1 MTHSARVAVKHV
13 SLCLVLFFVV
23 NLHGQDSA
31 KSAPDYSKEAF
42 VIQRILNKMQFEN
55 DGTFALESAI
65 QVRVQSA
72 AGVQG
77 WGLIQL
83 PYASNE
89 GDAAITSV
97 KVTKPDGT
105 VVSTPLDNIQ
115 DTPAPITVQAPFYS
129 DLKIKQLA
137 VKGLD
142 VGDILEFGQSVH
154 IRNPLVPGQFWF
166 ERNFF
171 KNGIVLDEQLEIR
184 VPRDRYVKVQS
195 PKVVPTTA
203 DENGYR
209 VYLWKAA
216 NLERPSEDEKS
227 KAAESPKD
235 TVPDVQ
241 ITSFHSWE
249 EVGQWYQQLE
259 ASRIAPTPEIKAKAD
274 ELARGATSE
283 NEKIRLLY
291 NYVATKFRYIGI
303 AFGIGRYQ
311 PHAAADVLANGYGDC
326 KDKHTLL
333 AALLN
338 AAGIHSSAVL
348 INSSRKLDPEVPS
361 PGQFDHM
368 ITAVPQGKD
377 LLWLD
382 STEEV
387 APAGYLVPVLRDKQ
401 ALAIPDAGAGQIV
414 RTPADPPFASSFI
427 FKIDGKIGSD
437 SALGA
442 KIDSS
447 FRGDVEYAFRAAF
460 RSVSQAQWKDVAEAI
475 AHAWS
480 FSGTVSDV
488 EVGSPEATDKP
499 FSFKYTYQR
508 KDYPNWPDVLRPP
521 LPPINVHKLADDDRS
536 PDPIKLESPGE
547 YLLKANVELPKDTL
561 AKTHAAVDLSKDF
574 AEYHAT
580 YSWQSGVL
588 HVQRRLTIR
597 MREIPRARSDEYRAF
612 WKVVNDDE
620 DVVLPVSSSAPVSS
634 EKSSG
639 SSVESPDARANG
651 MLDLGDSL
659 FRQGEYD
666 AAIAQFRKALSLRPD
681 DVRAHRTLADVL
693 FNKNDLDGASAEYR
707 EALRLNPQDG
717 RAHRNL
723 GDALS
728 RNKDRDGAMAQ
739 YREALR
745 IDPADAEAHHGLGNV
760 LLENGE
766 PPAAVK
772 EYQEVVRLKPSDAE
786 AHDNLGIA
794 LYDNHDEKGAV
805 AEYREA
811 LRLKPDYVD
820 AHRNLGDLLFSK
832 GDDAGAIPEYREVSR
847 LTPNDP
853 GAHDSLGEVLI
864 YKQDLDGATAEY
876 QAALRLKADDARAHT
891 GLGEISLRR
900 GHAEQAIEELQK
912 ATAAKGEVPAHA
924 YELLGGA
931 YAFLRRYDESVEA
944 WKQAKKLLPSDPE
957 QPIAIASVFVQQKRY
972 GDAVTE
978 LQSAVKDNPKFAE
991 YPPLEFALG
1000 RALLGAGDPDK
1011 GMAAFQKAVE
1021 LDPSPLR
1028 LNGVGYE
1035 LAEANVHLDAALGYA
1050 EQAVTQHEERS
1061 AAIYLANLT
1070 PADLQIMPA
1079 LAVEWDTLGWVHY
1092 HLGHM
1097 DEAEKYL
1104 SAGWNLA
1111 QFPEIG
1117 DHLGVVYEKTGK
1129 KEQAIRVYKM
1139 TLATRQAPSETTEK
1153 LTALLGAKPTDQAV
1167 NAAVEDLM
1175 QLRTIKLPRLTKGN
1189 THAEFF
1195 VVIAPGAGIT
1205 SVKFINGSEELRGA
1219 TSAIVSGH
1227 YDFNFP
1233 DNRPVKLV
1241 RRGILDCGATATNC
1255 EFVLLPPE
1263 SVNSVN

>member
-1 MTHSARVAVKHV
+1 MTRSARVAIKHLF
-13 SLCLVLFFVV
+13 LCLGLFFVV

-77 WGLIQL
+77 WGLIQV

-89 GDAAITSV
+89 GDAAISNV

-154 IRNPLVPGQFWF
+154 IRNPLIPGQFWF

-195 PKVVPTTA
+195 PKVVPKTA

-209 VYLWKAA
+209 VYLWKAS

-235 TVPDVQ
+235 IVPDVQ

-274 ELARGATSE
+274 ELTRGATSE

-401 ALAIPDAGAGQIV
+401 ALAVPDAGAGQLV

-488 EVGSPEATDKP
+488 EVGSPEATDTP

-521 LPPINVHKLADDDRS
+521 LPPINVHKLADDDKS
-536 PDPIKLESPGE
+536 SDPIKLESPGE
-547 YLLKANVELPKDTL
+547 YLLEANVELPKDML

-574 AEYHAT
+574 AEYHAN

-597 MREIPRARSDEYRAF
+597 MREVPRARSDEYRAF

-634 EKSSG
+634 ERSSG

-681 DVRAHRTLADVL
+681 DVRAHRTLGDVL
-693 FNKNDLDGASAEYR
+693 WNKNDLDGAVTEYR
-707 EALRLNPQDG
+707 EALRLNPNDG
-717 RAHRNL
+717 PAHRSLGNLLLNKNDFDGANTEYREVLRLNPEDGEVHRSL
-723 GDALS
+723 GDVLLS
-728 RNKDRDGAMAQ
+728 KKDESGAIEQ
-739 YREALR
+739 YHQALR
-745 IDPADAEAHHGLGNV
+745 IDPNDAN
-760 LLENGE
+760 
-766 PPAAVK
+766 
-772 EYQEVVRLKPSDAE
+772 
-786 AHDNLGIA
+786 
-794 LYDNHDEKGAV
+794 
-805 AEYREA
+805 
-811 LRLKPDYVD
+811 
-820 AHRNLGDLLFSK
+820 AHRSLGDLLFFK
-832 GDDAGAIPEYREVSR
+832 GDFSGAIPEYREVSR

-853 GAHDSLGEVLI
+853 AAHDSLGEALI

-876 QAALRLKADDARAHT
+876 QAALRLKADDRRAHT

-900 GHAEQAIEELQK
+900 GHAEQAIEELRK
-912 ATAAKGEVPAHA
+912 ATAAGGEVPGHA

-931 YAFLRRYDESVEA
+931 YVSLRRYDEAIEA
-944 WKQAKKLLPSDPE
+944 WKQAEKLLPWDPRE
-957 QPIAIASVFVQQKRY
+957 PVAIAS
-972 GDAVTE
+972 
-978 LQSAVKDNPKFAE
+978 L
-991 YPPLEFALG
+991 LMLWG
-1000 RALLGAGDPDK
+1000 RS
-1011 GMAAFQKAVE
+1011 Q
-1021 LDPSPLR
+1021 R
-1028 LNGVGYE
+1028 
-1035 LAEANVHLDAALGYA
+1035 
-1050 EQAVTQHEERS
+1050 
-1061 AAIYLANLT
+1061 
-1070 PADLQIMPA
+1070 
-1079 LAVEWDTLGWVHY
+1079 
-1092 HLGHM
+1092 
-1097 DEAEKYL
+1097 
-1104 SAGWNLA
+1104 
-1111 QFPEIG
+1111 
-1117 DHLGVVYEKTGK
+1117 
-1129 KEQAIRVYKM
+1129 
-1139 TLATRQAPSETTEK
+1139 
-1153 LTALLGAKPTDQAV
+1153 
-1167 NAAVEDLM
+1167 AAVCL
-1175 QLRTIKLPRLTKGN
+1175 K
-1189 THAEFF
+1189 
-1195 VVIAPGAGIT
+1195 
-1205 SVKFINGSEELRGA
+1205 
-1219 TSAIVSGH
+1219 
-1227 YDFNFP
+1227 
-1233 DNRPVKLV
+1233 
-1241 RRGILDCGATATNC
+1241 
-1255 EFVLLPPE
+1255 
-1263 SVNSVN
+1263 

>member
-1 MTHSARVAVKHV
+1 MTRSARVAIKHL
-13 SLCLVLFFVV
+13 SLCLGLFFVV

-55 DGTFALESAI
+55 DGTFALETAI

-89 GDAAITSV
+89 GDAAIASV

-154 IRNPLVPGQFWF
+154 IRNPFVPGQFWF

-209 VYLWKAA
+209 VYLWKAS

-274 ELARGATSE
+274 ELTRGAASE
-283 NEKIRLLY
+283 NEKILLVY

-361 PGQFDHM
+361 PAQFDHV

-387 APAGYLVPVLRDKQ
+387 APAGYLIPVLRDKQ
-401 ALAIPDAGAGQIV
+401 ALAVPDAGASQLV

-460 RSVSQAQWKDVAEAI
+460 RSVSQSQWKDVAEAI

-488 EVGSPEATDKP
+488 EVGSPEATDRP
-499 FSFKYTYQR
+499 FSFKYSYQR
-508 KDYPNWPDVLRPP
+508 KDYPNWPDVLHPP
-521 LPPINVHKLADDDRS
+521 LPPLNVNKLADDDRS

-547 YLLKANVELPKDTL
+547 YLLEANVELPKDML
-561 AKTHAAVDLSKDF
+561 AKTHAAVDVSKDF
-574 AEYHAT
+574 AEYHAN

-597 MREIPRARSDEYRAF
+597 MREVPRARSDEYRAF
-612 WKVVNDDE
+612 SKVVNDDE
-620 DVVLPVSSSAPVSS
+620 DVVLPVSSLAPVSS
-634 EKSSG
+634 ERSSG

-693 FNKNDLDGASAEYR
+693 WNKNDLDGAVTEYR
-707 EALRLNPQDG
+707 EALRLNPNDG
-717 RAHRNL
+717 PAHRSLGNL
-723 GDALS
+723 LL
-728 RNKDRDGAMAQ
+728 NKNDFDGANTE

-745 IDPADAEAHHGLGNV
+745 INSEDGEVHRSLGDV
-760 LLENGE
+760 LYNKKDL
-766 PPAAVK
+766 
-772 EYQEVVRLKPSDAE
+772 D
-786 AHDNLGIA
+786 
-794 LYDNHDEKGAV
+794 GAS
-805 AEYREA
+805 AQYHEA
-811 LRLKPDYVD
+811 LRIDPKDGS
-820 AHRNLGDLLFSK
+820 AHRSLGDVLWSKKDESGAIEQYRQALRIDPNDANAHRSLGDLLFFK
-832 GDDAGAIPEYREVSR
+832 GDFSGAIPEYREVSR

-853 GAHDSLGEVLI
+853 GAHDSLGEALI

-876 QAALRLKADDARAHT
+876 QAALSLKADDRRAHT
-891 GLGEISLRR
+891 GLGEISLRW
-900 GHAEQAIEELQK
+900 GHAEQAIEELRK
-912 ATAAKGEVPAHA
+912 ATAAGGEVPGHA

-931 YAFLRRYDESVEA
+931 YVSLRRYDEAIEA
-944 WKQAKKLLPSDPE
+944 WKQAEKLLPWDPRE
-957 QPIAIASVFVQQKRY
+957 PVAIASLLIEQKRY
-972 GDAVTE
+972 GDAVNE
-978 LQSAVKDNPKFAE
+978 LQSAVNDNPKLAE
-991 YPPLEFALG
+991 NPALEFALG
-1000 RALLGAGDPDK
+1000 RALLRAGNAEK
-1011 GMAAFQKAVE
+1011 SMTAFQKAAE
-1021 LDPSPLR
+1021 LDPSPSR
-1028 LNGVGYE
+1028 LNGVSYE

-1050 EQAVTQHEERS
+1050 EQAVTQHEEKS

-1079 LAVEWDTLGWVHY
+1079 LAAEWDTLGWVHY
-1092 HLGHM
+1092 RLGQM
-1097 DEAEKYL
+1097 DEAEKYI
-1104 SAGWNLA
+1104 SAAWKLA
-1111 QFPEIG
+1111 QFPDIG
-1117 DHLGVVYEKTGK
+1117 DHLGVIYEKTGRK
-1129 KEQAIRVYKM
+1129 DQAIRAYKM
-1139 TLATRQAPSETTEK
+1139 TLAT
-1153 LTALLGAKPTDQAV
+1153 
-1167 NAAVEDLM
+1167 
-1175 QLRTIKLPRLTKGN
+1175 
-1189 THAEFF
+1189 
-1195 VVIAPGAGIT
+1195 
-1205 SVKFINGSEELRGA
+1205 
-1219 TSAIVSGH
+1219 SG
-1227 YDFNFP
+1227 
-1233 DNRPVKLV
+1233 L
-1241 RRGILDCGATATNC
+1241 
-1255 EFVLLPPE
+1255 
-1263 SVNSVN
+1263 

>member
-1 MTHSARVAVKHV
+1 MTCSARVAIKQL
-13 SLCLVLFFVV
+13 SLCLVFLFVV

-42 VIQRILNKMQFEN
+42 VIQRILNKLKFEN
-55 DGTFALESAI
+55 DGTFALETAI

-154 IRNPLVPGQFWF
+154 IRNPLIPGQFWF

-216 NLERPSEDEKS
+216 NLEHPTEDEKA

-235 TVPDVQ
+235 IVPDVQ

-249 EVGQWYQQLE
+249 EVGRWYQQLE
-259 ASRIAPTPEIKAKAD
+259 ASRIALTPEIKAKAD
-274 ELARGATSE
+274 ELTRGAASE
-283 NEKIRLLY
+283 NEKILLVY

-361 PGQFDHM
+361 PAQFDHV

-401 ALAIPDAGAGQIV
+401 ALAIPDAGAGQLV

-460 RSVSQAQWKDVAEAI
+460 RSVSQSQWKDVAEAI

-488 EVGSPEATDKP
+488 EVGSPEATDRP
-499 FSFKYTYQR
+499 FSFKYSYQR

-521 LPPINVHKLADDDRS
+521 LPPLNVNKLADDDKS
-536 PDPIKLESPGE
+536 SDPIKLESPGE
-547 YLLKANVELPKDTL
+547 YLLEANVELPKDML

-574 AEYHAT
+574 AEYHAN

-597 MREIPRARSDEYRAF
+597 MREVPRARSDEYRAF

-693 FNKNDLDGASAEYR
+693 WNKNDLDGAVTEYR
-707 EALRLNPQDG
+707 EALRLNPNDG
-717 RAHRNL
+717 PAHRSLGNLLLNKNDFDGANTEYREVLRLNPEDGEVHRSL
-723 GDALS
+723 GDVLW
-728 RNKDRDGAMAQ
+728 NKKDESGAIEQ
-739 YREALR
+739 YRQALR
-745 IDPADAEAHHGLGNV
+745 IDPNDAN
-760 LLENGE
+760 
-766 PPAAVK
+766 
-772 EYQEVVRLKPSDAE
+772 
-786 AHDNLGIA
+786 
-794 LYDNHDEKGAV
+794 
-805 AEYREA
+805 
-811 LRLKPDYVD
+811 
-820 AHRNLGDLLFSK
+820 AHRSLGDLLFFK
-832 GDDAGAIPEYREVSR
+832 GDFSGAIPEYREVSR

-853 GAHDSLGEVLI
+853 AAHDSLGEALI

-876 QAALRLKADDARAHT
+876 QAALRLKADDRRAHT

-900 GHAEQAIEELQK
+900 GHAEQAIEELRK
-912 ATAAKGEVPAHA
+912 ATAAGGEVPGHA

-931 YAFLRRYDESVEA
+931 YVSLRRYDEAIEA
-944 WKQAKKLLPSDPE
+944 WKQAKK
-957 QPIAIASVFVQQKRY
+957 
-972 GDAVTE
+972 
-978 LQSAVKDNPKFAE
+978 
-991 YPPLEFALG
+991 
-1000 RALLGAGDPDK
+1000 
-1011 GMAAFQKAVE
+1011 
-1021 LDPSPLR
+1021 
-1028 LNGVGYE
+1028 
-1035 LAEANVHLDAALGYA
+1035 
-1050 EQAVTQHEERS
+1050 
-1061 AAIYLANLT
+1061 
-1070 PADLQIMPA
+1070 A
-1079 LAVEWDTLGWVHY
+1079 LAV
-1092 HLGHM
+1092 
-1097 DEAEKYL
+1097 
-1104 SAGWNLA
+1104 
-1111 QFPEIG
+1111 
-1117 DHLGVVYEKTGK
+1117 
-1129 KEQAIRVYKM
+1129 
-1139 TLATRQAPSETTEK
+1139 
-1153 LTALLGAKPTDQAV
+1153 
-1167 NAAVEDLM
+1167 
-1175 QLRTIKLPRLTKGN
+1175 
-1189 THAEFF
+1189 
-1195 VVIAPGAGIT
+1195 
-1205 SVKFINGSEELRGA
+1205 GS
-1219 TSAIVSGH
+1219 
-1227 YDFNFP
+1227 
-1233 DNRPVKLV
+1233 
-1241 RRGILDCGATATNC
+1241 
-1255 EFVLLPPE
+1255 
-1263 SVNSVN
+1263 